1 MKPVIETSG
10 TDMTVFLPAELDHPA
25 SDIIR
30 RETDR
35 IMGKIYIRTIIFDFA
50 QTKFMDSS
58 GIGLIMGRC
67 QQMQARS
74 GNVIIQNPPPHI
86 RRVMRL
92 SGMERIASIEITN
105 I

>member
-1 MKPVIETSG
+1 MSRTNCG
-10 TDMTVFLPAELDHPA
+10 LDF
-25 SDIIR
+25 
-30 RETDR
+30 EKVT
-35 IMGKIYIRTIIFDFA
+35 
-50 QTKFMDSS
+50 FMDSS

-67 QQMQARS
+67 QQMKARS